1 MRNTLVLALLFVG
14 SLTLCAAD
22 DVPFLDVKQG
32 LWEVST
38 THSMK
43 GMPTAQ
49 MGNIPPDVLAKMS
62 PDQRAKIE
70 AMMSGK
76 PSTDV
81 RKECITK
88 EKLEKRLAFTKN
100 RGERGECSRTV
111 VSSTGRKLEL
121 KIHCVDNDTTSD
133 GTAVMEAISSDTVKG
148 TMHFVTKTSENAIT
162 MDFTTSSKY
171 LGPACGDVK

>member
-1 MRNTLVLALLFVG
+1 MQNKFLLALIVCSL
-14 SLTLCAAD
+14 LTLCAAD

-43 GMPTAQ
+43 GIPGA
-49 MGNIPPDVLAKMS
+49 GNIPPDVLAKMP

-70 AMMSGK
+70 PMMSGK

-88 EKLEKRLAFTKN
+88 EKLEKRSAFMSN
-100 RGERGECSRTV
+100 RGECSRTV
-111 VSSTGRKLEL
+111 VSSTGRKMEM
-121 KIHCVDNDTTSD
+121 KIHCIDKDTTSD
-133 GTAVMEAISSDTVKG
+133 GTAVMEAIGSDSVKG
-148 TMHFVTKTSENAIT
+148 TMHFVTKTSENTIT

>member
-1 MRNTLVLALLFVG
+1 MRSKISLVLIVCSA
-14 SLTLCAAD
+14 LTLCAAD

-81 RKECITK
+81 RKE
-88 EKLEKRLAFTKN
+88 LHHKR
-100 RGERGECSRTV
+100 E
-111 VSSTGRKLEL
+111 TG
-121 KIHCVDNDTTSD
+121 
-133 GTAVMEAISSDTVKG
+133 EAIGLHEAIAASAASVVGRSSVPLAARW
-148 TMHFVTKTSENAIT
+148 S
-162 MDFTTSSKY
+162 
-171 LGPACGDVK
+171 

>member
-1 MRNTLVLALLFVG
+1 MQKKFLLALIVCSL
-14 SLTLCAAD
+14 LTLCAAD
-22 DVPFLDVKQG
+22 DFPFLDVKQG

-43 GMPTAQ
+43 GMPTAG
-49 MGNIPPDVLAKMS
+49 MADIPPDVLAKMP

-88 EKLEKRLAFTKN
+88 EKLEKRSAFSNN
-100 RGERGECSRTV
+100 RGECARTV
-111 VSSTGRKLEL
+111 VSATGRKIEM
-121 KIHCVDNDTTSD
+121 KIHCVDKNATSD
-133 GTAVMEAISSDTVKG
+133 GTAVMEAISTDNVKG
-148 TMHFVTKTSENAIT
+148 TMHIATKTNENNVT
-162 MDFTTSSKY
+162 MDFTISSKY

>member
-1 MRNTLVLALLFVG
+1 MRSKICLVLIVCSA
-14 SLTLCAAD
+14 LTLCAAD
-22 DVPFLDVKQG
+22 DIPFLDVKQG

-43 GMPTAQ
+43 GMPAA
-49 MGNIPPDVLAKMS
+49 GNLPPDVLAKL
-62 PDQRAKIE
+62 PPEQRAKIE

-81 RKECITK
+81 MKSCITK
-88 EKLEKRLAFTKN
+88 EKLEKRSAFMSN
-100 RGERGECSRTV
+100 RGECSRTV

-121 KIHCVDNDTTSD
+121 KIHCVDKETTSD
-133 GTAVMEAISSDTVKG
+133 GTAVMEAIGSDNVKG
-148 TMHFVTKTSENAIT
+148 TMHFVTKTSENTIT

>member
-1 MRNTLVLALLFVG
+1 MQNKFLLALIVCFL
-14 SLTLCAAD
+14 LTLCAAD

-43 GMPTAQ
+43 GIPAA
-49 MGNIPPDVLAKMS
+49 GNIPPDVLAKMP

-88 EKLEKRLAFTKN
+88 EKLEQRLAFTKN

-121 KIHCVDNDTTSD
+121 KIHCVDKDTTSD

-148 TMHFVTKTSENAIT
+148 TMHFATKTSENTIT

-171 LGPACGDVK
+171 LGPACGYVK